1 MASDVIT
8 PAMIE
13 RRLRELSKEVD
24 GAHMDLVNIE
34 TSYNA
39 AKSKYEIAMAKS
51 RMKYATTSSPT
62 GKNYTVQER
71 EDLAMIE
78 NESLYTDLNIVDAQ
92 VKAAR
97 ANTQR
102 LRIQV
107 EIARSVGTSVRTSMD
122 LT

>member
-1 MASDVIT
+1 MAEIIT
-8 PAMIE
+8 PAMVE
-13 RRLRELSKEVD
+13 KRLHTLSKEID
-24 GAHMDLVNIE
+24 EAHHILIGIE
-34 TSYNA
+34 TRYNA
-39 AKSKYEIAMAKS
+39 VKGQYEVAMARS

-71 EDLAMIE
+71 EDLALLD
-78 NESLYTDLNIVDAQ
+78 NEELHQELGIIDAE

-97 ANTQR
+97 ANTAR
-102 LRIQV
+102 LKIQV

>member
-1 MASDVIT
+1 MTEIIT
-8 PAMIE
+8 PAMVE
-13 RRLRELSKEVD
+13 KRLHTLSKEID
-24 GAHMDLVNIE
+24 EAHYILIGVE
-34 TSYNA
+34 SRYNA
-39 AKSKYEIAMAKS
+39 VKGQYEVAMARS

-71 EDLAMIE
+71 EDLALLD
-78 NESLYTDLNIVDAQ
+78 NEELHQELGIIDAE

-97 ANTQR
+97 ANTAR
-102 LRIQV
+102 LKIQV

>member
-1 MASDVIT
+1 MPDVIT

-13 RRLRELSKEVD
+13 KRLRDLSKEVD
-24 GAHMDLVNIE
+24 EAHMYLVNTE
-34 TSYNA
+34 TNYNEI
-39 AKSKYEIAMAKS
+39 KGNYEIAMAKS

-71 EDLAMIE
+71 EDLALID
-78 NESLYTDLNIVDAQ
+78 NEKLYQDLGLVDAQ

>member
-1 MASDVIT
+1 MPDVIT

-13 RRLRELSKEVD
+13 KRLRDLSKEVD
-24 GAHMDLVNIE
+24 EAHMYLVNTE
-34 TSYNA
+34 TNYNEI
-39 AKSKYEIAMAKS
+39 KGNYEIAMAKS

-71 EDLAMIE
+71 EDLALID
-78 NESLYTDLNIVDAQ
+78 NEKLYQDLGLIDAQ

>member
-1 MASDVIT
+1 MMTEIIT

-13 RRLRELSKEVD
+13 KRLRDLSKEIDDSHYV
-24 GAHMDLVNIE
+24 LVE
-34 TSYNA
+34 VE
-39 AKSKYEIAMAKS
+39 SKYNKIKGQYEVAMARS

-71 EDLAMIE
+71 EDQSLID
-78 NESLYTDLNIVDAQ
+78 NEDLFQQLGIIDAE

-97 ANTQR
+97 ANTTR
-102 LRIQV
+102 LKTQV

>member
-1 MASDVIT
+1 MANDVIT
-8 PAMIE
+8 PAMVE
-13 RRLRELSKEVD
+13 SRLRELSKEVD
-24 GAHMDLVNIE
+24 KAHQDLLASE
-34 TSYNA
+34 TAYNEV
-39 AKSKYEIAMAKS
+39 KGNYEIAMAKS

-71 EDLAMIE
+71 EDLALID
-78 NESLYTDLNIVDAQ
+78 NETLFQDLGIVDAQ

>member
-1 MASDVIT
+1 MANEVIT

-13 RRLRELSKEVD
+13 NRLRELSKEVD
-24 GAHMDLVNIE
+24 KAHMDLLNAE
-34 TSYNA
+34 TAYNE
-39 AKSKYEIAMAKS
+39 AKGSYEIAMAKS

-71 EDLAMIE
+71 EDLALID
-78 NESLYTDLNIVDAQ
+78 NESLYQDLGIVDAQ

-107 EIARSVGTSVRTSMD
+107 EIARSVGTSVRTSLD